1 MNMLSNNWS
10 FVLLVGVVLA
20 LVVGATQYRMLPDD
34 LKIRKGFSD
43 RVFSLIGKVFGVSV
57 AIMAAFE
64 STDGIVQILDNY
76 LGGVKNDA
84 WSLLLFPIAVALIG
98 IVVWAIVGVAGLVAS
113 RIKRA
118 GLRSVRRDAI
128 KQRQKSAAQRYN
140 RSPKKFEDIEQYK
153 NRRRVG

>member
-1 MNMLSNNWS
+1 MNMLSNNWT
-10 FVLLVGVVLA
+10 FVFVVGVVLA

-98 IVVWAIVGVAGLVAS
+98 IVVWAIVGVVGLISS

-128 KQRQKSAAQRYN
+128 KQRQKSAAQRYH

>member
-1 MNMLSNNWS
+1 MLSNNWS

-84 WSLLLFPIAVALIG
+84 WSLLLFPIAVALIA
-98 IVVWAIVGVAGLVAS
+98 IVVWAIVGVAGLISS